1 LDSVSAAQANEGV
14 RIMSA
19 RTIFQVALCC
29 LTMIGFFSPADA
41 LTQQKLIAKLQA
53 AGYSQI
59 GEMKSTAEGNVVK
72 AVKDGK
78 EVYLVVDSGGQI
90 KERN

>member
-14 RIMSA
+14 RIMSE

-41 LTQQKLIAKLQA
+41 LTQQELIAKLQA

-59 GEMKSTAEGNVVK
+59 EEMKSTAEGNVVK